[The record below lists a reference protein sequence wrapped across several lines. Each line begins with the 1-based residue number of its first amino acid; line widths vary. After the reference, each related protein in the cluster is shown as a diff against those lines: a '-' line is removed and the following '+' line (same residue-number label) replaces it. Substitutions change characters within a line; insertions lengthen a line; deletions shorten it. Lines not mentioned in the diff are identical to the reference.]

1 MARSLTG
8 AARSFRSKFSLPNEN
23 ILRWFPGHMHKGLE
37 QMQARLKDI
46 DCVIEIHDARIP
58 FSGRDMQFRTFI
70 QLRPHILLLNKADLA
85 DRDKLHE
92 LKTVEKLQDQGVDTV
107 FFTDLRQFE
116 KSNFLRKKILPM
128 VRELT
133 DSRPRYNREGLNEYS
148 AMVIG
153 VPNVGKS
160 TFINAV
166 RWAHTKKKGRAVS
179 VGDKAGVTRSVS
191 NRIKVDNNPPVY
203 IVDTPG
209 ILMPKVPDIENGM
222 RLALC
227 SCVPDHLVGE
237 ENMADYLLYWLNK
250 RKNFSYVDV
259 FGLDEPV
266 DNVLVFLTKIAL
278 KDKKMLRVKDQA
290 TNQMVMRPDLHAAA
304 LVVLRAFRSGQLGH
318 VLLDD
323 DM

>member
-1 MARSLTG
+1 
-8 AARSFRSKFSLPNEN
+8 
-23 ILRWFPGHMHKGLE
+23 MHRGLE

-58 FSGRDMQFRTFI
+58 FSGRDTQFRSFI
-70 QLRPHILLLNKADLA
+70 EMRPHILLLNKADLA
-85 DRDKLHE
+85 DSQKLAELQTADKL
-92 LKTVEKLQDQGVDTV
+92 KAQGVDSV

-116 KSNFLRKKILPM
+116 KSNILRKNILPM
-128 VRELT
+128 VRNLT

-166 RWAHTKKKGRAVS
+166 RWANMKKKGRAVT

-191 NRIKVDNNPPVY
+191 NKIKVDTNPPVY

-209 ILMPKVPDIENGM
+209 ILTPRVPNIENGM

-237 ENMADYLLYWLNK
+237 ENLADYLLFWMNK
-250 RKNFSYVDV
+250 RGNFSYVDV
-259 FGLDEPV
+259 FGLDGPV
-266 DNVLVFLTKIAL
+266 DSGMVFLTKVAL
-278 KDKKMLRVKDQA
+278 RERKVLRFKDPA
-290 TNQMVMRPDLHAAA
+290 SNQMVTRPHLHAAA
-304 LVVLRAFRSGQLGH
+304 LAVIRAFRNGKLGPL
-318 VLLDD
+318 LLDD
-323 DM
+323 DL

>member
-1 MARSLTG
+1 
-8 AARSFRSKFSLPNEN
+8 
-23 ILRWFPGHMHKGLE
+23 MHKGLE
-37 QMQARLKDI
+37 KMQARLKDI

-85 DRDKLHE
+85 DRDKLHD
-92 LKTVEKLQDQGVDTV
+92 LKIVEKLQDQGVDTV

-116 KSNFLRKKILPM
+116 KSNVLKKKILPM

-209 ILMPKVPDIENGM
+209 ILTPRVLDIENGM

-237 ENMADYLLYWLNK
+237 ENLVDYLLYWLNK
-250 RKNFSYVDV
+250 RENFSYVSV

-266 DNVLVFLTKIAL
+266 DNVMVFLTKVAL
-278 KDKKMLRVKDQA
+278 NSKKMLRVKDQA
-290 TNQMVMRPDLHAAA
+290 TNQMVVRPDLQAAA
-304 LVVLRAFRSGQLGH
+304 LAVLRAFRSGQLGH
-318 VLLDD
+318 VCLLYTSPSPRDVHKSR
-323 DM
+323 MPSSA

>member
-1 MARSLTG
+1 MAGRVTG
-8 AARSFRSKFSLPNEN
+8 AARSFRSKFNLTDVNV
-23 ILRWFPGHMHKGLE
+23 LRWFPGHMHKGLE

-58 FSGRDMQFRTFI
+58 FSGRDTQFRSFI
-70 QLRPHILLLNKADLA
+70 QLRSHILLLNKTDLV
-85 DRDKLHE
+85 DRDKMTE
-92 LKTVEKLQDQGVDTV
+92 LKTVEKLTQQGVDSV

-116 KSNFLRKKILPM
+116 KSNLLRKKILPL
-128 VRELT
+128 VKDLT

-166 RWAHTKKKGRAVS
+166 RWANMKKKGKAVV
-179 VGDKAGVTRSVS
+179 VGDKAGVTRHVS
-191 NRIKVDNNPPVY
+191 NKIKVDSNPPVY

-209 ILMPKVPDIENGM
+209 ILTPKIPDIENGM

-237 ENMADYLLYWLNK
+237 ENVVDYLLYWLNK
-250 RKNFSYVDV
+250 RGHFGYVDF
-259 FGLDEPV
+259 FGLSEPE
-266 DNVLVFLTKIAL
+266 DNVMVFLTKVAHNQNKL
-278 KDKKMLRVKDQA
+278 FRVKDLA
-290 TNQMVMRPDLHAAA
+290 TNQIVIKPDLHTAA
-304 LVVLRAFRSGQLGH
+304 LSVLKAFRTGQLGH
-318 VLLDD
+318 IMLDD

>member
-1 MARSLTG
+1 
-8 AARSFRSKFSLPNEN
+8 
-23 ILRWFPGHMHKGLE
+23 MHKGLE
-37 QMQARLKDI
+37 KMQARLKDI

-85 DRDKLHE
+85 DRDKLHD
-92 LKTVEKLQDQGVDTV
+92 LKIVEKLQDQGVDTV

-116 KSNFLRKKILPM
+116 KSNVLKKKILPM

-133 DSRPRYNREGLNEYS
+133 DSRPRYNREGQNEYS

-209 ILMPKVPDIENGM
+209 ILTPQVPDIENGM

-237 ENMADYLLYWLNK
+237 ENLVDYLLYWLNK
-250 RKNFSYVDV
+250 RENFSYVSV

-266 DNVLVFLTKIAL
+266 DLSLIHISEPT
-278 KDKKMLRVKDQA
+278 
-290 TNQMVMRPDLHAAA
+290 RPP
-304 LVVLRAFRSGQLGH
+304 
-318 VLLDD
+318 
-323 DM
+323 